1 MATMKSIPALFLFL
15 LFFSISQPTLAADD
29 AFSHIWGGFSTSLQ
43 LRSDQ
48 QRHNTATAAR
58 DLDRLIIAPGE
69 TFSFNERVGARDTG
83 KGYRAAPIITANG
96 LLQDIPGGGI
106 CQLASTIYNAG
117 LLAGMQV
124 VERHPHSRAVG
135 HVPPGRDATIASWR
149 KDLKLKNP
157 HPYPLQLRIAL
168 NQHRLTTSLHGPVE
182 KPFSAEIIVSR
193 TRLVPDTVVV
203 TATAHAPQQQGTSGF
218 STETRRIIKENG
230 QVHDQLISQDIYP
243 APSRVVAGSRP

>member
-1 MATMKSIPALFLFL
+1 MKSIPAIFLFL
-15 LFFSISQPTLAADD
+15 LFFSIGQPTLAADD

-58 DLDRLIIAPGE
+58 DLNQVIIAPGS

-83 KGYRAAPIITANG
+83 KGYRAAPIITASG
-96 LLQDIPGGGI
+96 LLKDIPGGGI

-124 VERHPHSRAVG
+124 VERHPHSRTVG

-157 HPYPLQLRIAL
+157 FPHPLQLRIVL
-168 NQHRLTTSLHGPVE
+168 NQNRLTTSLYAPVE
-182 KPFSAEIIVSR
+182 KPFSTAITVNR
-193 TRLVPDTVVV
+193 TRLAPDTVVLNSNG
-203 TATAHAPQQQGTSGF
+203 ATPQQTGASGF
-218 STETRRIIKENG
+218 STETRRIIKENK
-230 QVHDQLISQDIYP
+230 QVRDELISRDIYP
-243 APSRVVAGSRP
+243 APSRIVTGTSP